1 MLYRL
6 LWQKSKVLL
15 LLFSLLAITFL
26 ASNTRSNI
34 VGWQESYDF
43 FYSDYFAK
51 DFKANNYYLYESN
64 GSQKKVSLENYR
76 THQLEVNP
84 KKKSFPYTPTL
95 LGRERLYFRYD
106 SLSKKNLLCIFLVLA
121 FGFSMCFWDLKSKFN
136 TFLFS
141 LQYSRKQLFRS
152 KFILYSLFLLGTI
165 FIGSVLS
172 EGMIYFSI
180 PEKYIHWDWLQT
192 LYAIFSCCLSYYFLF
207 VIGVFL
213 GVILGNLFT
222 GPMIITFVAL
232 LYTLFQQSIAFYPHW
247 EDWLG
252 TAVHDAAFNGMHP
265 KQIILYALLI
275 AAFLFLSNHYYQRL
289 SLETNGQFLQ
299 FSYLRLPAFLTM
311 SIATTLVIISYIR
324 RSSYI
329 THLGD
334 YIYLFIL
341 FLIIT
346 MLSAVIVY
354 YQTWLDR
361 WAMRKEGN
369 T

>member
-34 VGWQESYDF
+34 VGWQGSYDF

-76 THQLEVNP
+76 TNQLEVNP
-84 KKKSFPYTPTL
+84 KKKSFPYTSTL
-95 LGRERLYFRYD
+95 LGKERLYFRYD

-136 TFLFS
+136 AFLFS

-152 KFILYSLFLLGTI
+152 KFILYSLFLLVTI
-165 FIGSVLS
+165 FIGSVLA

-180 PEKYIHWDWLQT
+180 PEKYIHWDWMQT

-265 KQIILYALLI
+265 KQIILYILLI
-275 AAFLFLSNHYYQRL
+275 VAFLFLSNHYYQRL

-299 FSYLRLPAFLTM
+299 FSHLKLPAFLTM
-311 SIATTLVIISYIR
+311 SIATTLIIISYIR
-324 RSSYI
+324 VSSYI

-341 FLIIT
+341 FLLIT

-354 YQTWLDR
+354 YQTWLNR
-361 WAMRKEGN
+361 WTMSKERN